1 MLEGFVHPDFADVGR
16 VLTAQLS
23 RLARREL
30 QGGAAVCIYHRG
42 VPVVDCWGGTRNDAG
57 DPWTEDTISFSF
69 STTKGVTSTL
79 LHTLAERG
87 LIDYDAPVREY
98 WPGFAANGK
107 QGITVRD
114 VLCHESG
121 LYHIR
126 DMIDRADR
134 MLDWEAMIR
143 AIEQARP
150 RHAPGAAHGY
160 HAFTYGWLAGE
171 IIQRVTGK
179 PFREVLEAELAGPLG
194 LDGLYCGVPADQM
207 HRRALLINARMGDEA
222 TKDRVTRG
230 AGRMTSVLRAV
241 GLGFDARDAVS
252 ALMPDGIESLDFNS
266 EAAAAASIPAANG
279 TFTARS
285 LAKLYAVL
293 AGGGELDGVRLVS
306 PERLERIRAAQNRSV
321 GRVIPYPMRW
331 RLGYHRVN
339 TIRAKVRRGLMHAGF
354 GGSGAF
360 ADPERELSGALVLNS
375 GTGTPFGDLR
385 VIRVTDTAV
394 RCADA
399 R

>member
-1 MLEGFVHPDFADVGR
+1 MLEGFVHPDFSDVGR
-16 VLTAQLS
+16 VLSAQLA
-23 RLARREL
+23 RLGRRER
-30 QGGAAVCIYHRG
+30 QGGAAVCLYHRG
-42 VPVVDCWGGTRNDAG
+42 EPVVDCWGGTRNDAG
-57 DPWTEDTISFSF
+57 DPWLEDTISFSF
-69 STTKGVTSTL
+69 STTKGVASTL

-87 LIDYDAPVREY
+87 LIDYDVPVREY
-98 WPGFAANGK
+98 WPGFEANGK

-126 DMIDRADR
+126 DMIDDAER
-134 MLDWEAMIR
+134 MLDWDAMVAALEA
-143 AIEQARP
+143 ARP

-179 PFREVLEAELAGPLG
+179 PFREVLEAELAKPLE

-207 HRRALLINARMGDEA
+207 HRRAMLIG
-222 TKDRVTRG
+222 T
-230 AGRMTSVLRAV
+230 AV
-241 GLGFDARDAVS
+241 GDSRTTQRVSGGASRVRSALRTLGMGYDPREAVS
-252 ALMPDGIESLDFNS
+252 ALMPEGIENFDWNAERTS
-266 EAAAAASIPAANG
+266 AASIPAANG

-293 AGGGELDGVRLVS
+293 AGGGELGDVRLVS
-306 PERLERIRAAQNRSV
+306 PERLDRMRAAQNRSI
-321 GRVIPYPMRW
+321 GRVIPYPLRW
-331 RLGYHRVN
+331 RLGFHKVN
-339 TIRAKVRRGLMHAGF
+339 TIRAKVNRGLSHAGF

-360 ADPERELSGALVLNS
+360 ADPDRELSGALVLNS

-385 VIRVTDTAV
+385 VIRITDTAV

>member
-16 VLTAQLS
+16 VLTAQLT
-23 RLARREL
+23 RLKRRERH
-30 QGGAAVCIYHRG
+30 GGAAVCIYHRG

-57 DPWTEDTISFSF
+57 DPWLEDTISFSF
-69 STTKGVTSTL
+69 STTKGVASTL

-87 LIDYDAPVREY
+87 LIEYDAPVREY

-114 VLCHESG
+114 VLCHEAG
-121 LYHIR
+121 LYHVR
-126 DMIDRADR
+126 DMIDRAEQ
-134 MLDWEAMIR
+134 MLDWDAMIA

-179 PFREVLEAELAGPLG
+179 PFREVLEAELAAPLE

-207 HRRALLINARMGDEA
+207 HRRAMLIGSSVGDSQTAERVSSGA
-222 TKDRVTRG
+222 GRVTR
-230 AGRMTSVLRAV
+230 VLRTV
-241 GLGFDARDAVS
+241 GLGYDAGDAVS
-252 ALMPDGIESLDFNS
+252 ALMPEGIEGLDFNS
-266 EAAAAASIPAANG
+266 EEAAAASIPAANG

-293 AGGGELDGVRLVS
+293 AGGGTLGDVRLVS
-306 PERLERIRAAQNRSV
+306 PERLERMRAAQNRSV
-321 GRVIPYPMRW
+321 GRVVPYPMRW

-339 TIRAKVRRGLMHAGF
+339 TIRAKVSRGLMHAGF

-360 ADPERELSGALVLNS
+360 ADPNRELSGALVLNS

-385 VIRVTDTAV
+385 VVRITDTAV
-394 RCADA
+394 RCADK